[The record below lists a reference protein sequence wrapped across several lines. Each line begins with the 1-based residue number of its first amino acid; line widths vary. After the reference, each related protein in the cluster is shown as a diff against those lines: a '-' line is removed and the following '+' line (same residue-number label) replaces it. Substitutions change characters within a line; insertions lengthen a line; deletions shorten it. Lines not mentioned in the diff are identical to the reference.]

1 MSKVRKTRVINR
13 NDNNNSKLCRFGY
26 VDYIVL
32 ASSLAVAI
40 SDEVSITDISILST
54 FFAVLSDEL
63 ALIGSVKSCHE
74 NSSDN
79 VFVPPVPDTD
89 TAITRSK
96 KKTKK
101 IKKIKKIK
109 KTI

>member
-13 NDNNNSKLCRFGY
+13 IDNNNSKLCRFGY

-32 ASSLAVAI
+32 ASTLAVAI
-40 SDEVSITDISILST
+40 SDEVSVTDISILST

-63 ALIGSVKSCHE
+63 ALIESVKNCNQ
-74 NSSDN
+74 NSQDN
-79 VFVPPVPDTD
+79 IFVPPVPDT
-89 TAITRSK
+89 ALTRSK
-96 KKTKK
+96 TKTKK
-101 IKKIKKIK
+101 RKKIKKIK